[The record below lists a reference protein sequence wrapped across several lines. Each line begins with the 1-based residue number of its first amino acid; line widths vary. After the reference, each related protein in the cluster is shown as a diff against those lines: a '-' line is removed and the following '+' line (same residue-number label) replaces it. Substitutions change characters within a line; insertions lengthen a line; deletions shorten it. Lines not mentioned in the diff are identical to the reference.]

1 MSAQPANNAA
11 PDLLNIEVDGK
22 PTQIRKGAMI
32 IEAADAIGVAIP
44 RFCYH
49 RKLPIAANCRMCL
62 VDVEM
67 GGKMMPKP
75 QPACATPVAE
85 GMKVTTRSDKAL
97 KFQKDVMEF
106 LLINHPL
113 DCPICD
119 QGGECELQDVA
130 LGYGRSVSRYTER
143 KRTIT
148 DENLGPLVATE
159 MTRCIQ
165 CTRCVRF
172 TSEIAGTYE
181 LGGMSRG
188 ENLQIGTYIGKT
200 LETELSGNII
210 DVCPVGALT
219 NKPYQF
225 HARAWELIA
234 KPSIGYHDA
243 LGSNL
248 WLHTRRGDVLRTVP
262 RDNEA
267 VNECWLSDRDR
278 YSYQGLYAAD
288 RISAPEV
295 KRNGQWQVTTWE
307 DALKFAGEALKKE
320 KGSELGVLVHPAT
333 SNEEG
338 DLLMRMARGLGSAHV
353 DHRLRQLDFSDNAA
367 ARTFSLPVADI
378 AQVKAAL
385 LVGSDLRHEL
395 PLLNHR
401 LHQATKKGAKVY
413 TVNPAHF
420 DFNYRLAGEAV
431 VAPHALV
438 DALLAIA
445 KAAVSAGTSAPS
457 ALSEAISGAQSD
469 DGDSDVISALKS
481 GSAVVILGEAA
492 VTHPQASW
500 LRALARFIAE
510 ATGAGYDE
518 LPVGANAVGLA
529 RLGVLPG
536 NGGLDAQTM
545 LAQPRKSYVLYG
557 VEPPHDFADG
567 AAVLKALRAAEQV
580 VAFSAYAS
588 PALREVADVILP
600 IALLPEID
608 ATLVNVDGL
617 PQNVAAGA
625 KAPGQTRAGWKVL
638 RALGGSLEL
647 PGFEFDDLAGLRD
660 GIHDRPQTPRDALST
675 RPDVTGLT
683 RIATVPIYRGDAV
696 LRRATA
702 LQAHPLNR
710 APAARVNADEAQRL
724 GLVEGHSV
732 RIADVSLPLVVDRA
746 VPDGAVWIEAG
757 QNVTA
762 TLPPYGA
769 VITLSKAQA

>member
-1 MSAQPANNAA
+1 MSAQPVNNAA

-32 IEAADAIGVAIP
+32 IEAADALGVAIP

-67 GGKMMPKP
+67 GGKLMPKP

-97 KFQKDVMEF
+97 KFQRDVMEF

-130 LGYGRSVSRYTER
+130 LGYGRSVSRYNER
-143 KRTIT
+143 KRVIA
-148 DENLGPLVATE
+148 DENIGPLVATE

-181 LGGMSRG
+181 LGGMGRG

-200 LETELSGNII
+200 ISTELSGNIV

-219 NKPYQF
+219 NKPFQF
-225 HARAWELIA
+225 QARAWELIA

-248 WLHTRRGDVLRTVP
+248 WLHTRRGEVLRTVP

-267 VNECWLSDRDR
+267 INECWLSDRDR
-278 YSYQGLYAAD
+278 YSYQGLHAAD
-288 RISAPEV
+288 RIGAPEV
-295 KRNGQWQVTTWE
+295 KRNGQWQVTTWD
-307 DALKFAGEALKKE
+307 DALQFAGEALKQAP
-320 KGSELGVLVHPAT
+320 GSELGLLVHPAT
-333 SNEEG
+333 SNEEA
-338 DLLMRMARGLGSAHV
+338 DLLMRLARGLGSAHI
-353 DHRLRQLDFSDNAA
+353 DHRLRQLDFADNAVA
-367 ARTFSLPVADI
+367 QPFALPVAEV

-385 LVGSDLRHEL
+385 LVGSDLRHEM

-401 LHQATKKGAKVY
+401 LHQAVKKGAKVY

-420 DFNYRLAGEAV
+420 DFNYKLAGEAIV
-431 VAPHALV
+431 SPQALV
-438 DALLAIA
+438 DALLALA
-445 KAAVSAGTSAPS
+445 KAAVATGASAPA
-457 ALSEAISGAQSD
+457 ALADAINGAQSD
-469 DGDSDVISALKS
+469 EGDNDAIAALKS
-481 GSAVVILGEAA
+481 GNAVVILGEAA
-492 VTHPQASW
+492 ITHPQASW
-500 LRALARFIAE
+500 LRSMARFIAQV
-510 ATGAGYDE
+510 TGAAYNE

-529 RLGVLPG
+529 TLGVVPG
-536 NGGLDAQTM
+536 NGGLDAHAM
-545 LAQPRKSYVLYG
+545 LAQSRKAYVLYG

-567 AAVLKALRAAEQV
+567 AAALKALRAADKV

-588 PALREVADVILP
+588 AALREVADVILP
-600 IALLPEID
+600 IGLLPEID

-617 PQNVAAGA
+617 AQGTTAGA
-625 KAPGQTRAGWKVL
+625 KLPGQARPGWKVL
-638 RALGGSLEL
+638 RALGSAMQLA
-647 PGFEFDDLAGLRD
+647 GFEFDDLAGLRD
-660 GIHDRPQTPRDALST
+660 GISKHAVPLRNGLAARASAG
-675 RPDVTGLT
+675 GLT
-683 RIATVPIYRGDAV
+683 RLATWPIYRSDAV

-702 LQAHPLNR
+702 LNAHPLNR
-710 APAARVNADEAQRL
+710 APAVRLNADEAKRL
-724 GLVEGHSV
+724 DLSENGEV
-732 RIADVSLPLVVDRA
+732 RIDDVLLPLVIDRS
-746 VPDGAVWIEAG
+746 VPDGTAWIEAA
-757 QNVTA
+757 QDLTA
-762 TLPPYGA
+762 ALPPYGA
-769 VITLSKAQA
+769 AINLSKA

>member
-1 MSAQPANNAA
+1 MSAQPVNASA

-44 RFCYH
+44 RFCFH

-67 GGKMMPKP
+67 GGKLMPKP

-97 KFQKDVMEF
+97 KFQRDVMEF

-143 KRTIT
+143 KRTVA

-172 TSEIAGTYE
+172 TSEIAGSYE

-188 ENLQIGTYIGKT
+188 ENLQIGTWIGKT

-225 HARAWELIA
+225 QARAWELIA

-248 WLHTRRGDVLRTVP
+248 WLHARRGEVLRTVP
-262 RDNEA
+262 RDNESI
-267 VNECWLSDRDR
+267 NECWLSDRDR

-295 KRNGQWQVTTWE
+295 KRNGQWQATTWE
-307 DALKFAGEALKKE
+307 DALQFAGALLKKVP
-320 KGSELGVLVHPAT
+320 GSELGVLLHPAS

-338 DLLMRMARGLGSAHV
+338 DLLMRLARGLGSAHV
-353 DHRLRQLDFSDNAA
+353 DHRLRQLDFADRAHA
-367 ARTFSLPVADI
+367 QPFALPVAEVG
-378 AQVKAAL
+378 QVRAAL
-385 LVGSDLRHEL
+385 LVGSHLRHEM

-401 LHQATKKGAKVY
+401 LHQAVKKGARVY
-413 TVNPAHF
+413 AVNPAHF
-420 DFNYRLAGEAV
+420 EFNYRLAGESV
-431 VAPHALV
+431 VAPQALV
-438 DALLAIA
+438 DALLALA
-445 KAAVSAGTSAPS
+445 SAAVAAGASAPA
-457 ALSEAISGAQSD
+457 ALAGAIGGARAD
-469 DGDSDVISALKS
+469 DGDREAIAALKS
-481 GSAVVILGEAA
+481 GKSVVILGEAA

-500 LRALARFIAE
+500 LRAIARFIAD
-510 ATGAGYDE
+510 ATGAGCNE
-518 LPVGANAVGLA
+518 LPVGANAIGLA
-529 RLGVLPG
+529 RIGVLPG
-536 NGGLDAQTM
+536 TGGLDALAM

-567 AAVLKALRAAEQV
+567 AAALKALRAAEQV

-588 PALREVADVILP
+588 DALREVADVILP
-600 IALLPEID
+600 IALLPEMD

-617 PQNVAAGA
+617 AQGVAAGA
-625 KAPGQTRAGWKVL
+625 RAPGQTRPGWKVL
-638 RALGGSLEL
+638 RALGGSLQL
-647 PGFEFDDLAGLRD
+647 AGFEFDDLAGLRS
-660 GIHDRPQTPRDALST
+660 GISERATAATDALGT
-675 RPDVTGLT
+675 RAQAGGLT
-683 RIATVPIYRGDAV
+683 RLATWPIYRGDAV
-696 LRRATA
+696 LRRASA
-702 LQAHPLNR
+702 LNAHPLNR
-710 APAARVNADEAQRL
+710 APAVRLHADEAQRL
-724 GLVEGHSV
+724 GL
-732 RIADVSLPLVVDRA
+732 ADGAQLRVGDVVLPLVLDAA
-746 VPDGAVWIEAG
+746 VPAGAAWIEAG
-757 QNVTA
+757 QDLTA
-762 TLPPYGA
+762 ALPPYGA
-769 VITLSKAQA
+769 AITLSRA